1 MSLIVAMGGL
11 QKMGPN
17 LPVLRWADVAGVL
30 SNRADGLIEQIT
42 SLFTNIPLNIEGTF
56 LSLGNELWGAAA
68 WMVSM
73 SQSKSEG
80 LKGVF
85 GPAMN
90 TFAGKIYTAINT
102 SFMVPFL
109 IIMLAALGGMWAVF
123 RGQGS
128 RVLMKKVGAM
138 GLGLGLFLSMGA
150 ASAAHPTTDAPM
162 TPYWTVNQVSNIVTL
177 AGSRLSDAFDA
188 SLTTGTTSFLSSTAP
203 GIDQLS
209 CRRYV
214 AQLERNSKDGEDGV
228 GKSATLIALNRMWE
242 ETGLRIWAR
251 AQYGPGDNSMQVFCR
266 ALEARGGVSG
276 FDQGKIAQAAAGGH
290 APINRNAA
298 AWWPNMLVS
307 AEKNPTSNQMLD
319 RAVTMF
325 DVCGLKDGK
334 FYARPGFGFIQL
346 LTGGHRGLSKTVTD
360 STGVDLGATSGLPD
374 VEEVSLP
381 LSDQCSAA
389 INGRVAGQRWNY
401 EILQPPGKVA
411 HSKIRGQKWNWDS
424 SGNDAGGDSLRAIVN
439 KFDIKSDSA
448 AGWNGD
454 QIDWQTA
461 AASSD
466 SNNGNSLQN
475 NAAINTI
482 NSQHGVSGLTDIG
495 GSIVFALSGLV
506 NFVIW
511 GLGLGLL
518 QMLAVAMSFLL
529 AGVGLYFG
537 FLIWAVMPD
546 KGSKAVG
553 NAVKQMV
560 AACAGITIIS
570 IIASVLNTIINA
582 FMAALG
588 VIDGNGNTTG
598 TVMTMSVASLVLP
611 PAAIML
617 LKYMCTNV
625 WKIGNPF
632 SAEGL
637 GALVG
642 GGAILKGVGN
652 AAKGLAGGAI
662 GGAAALMGGGGVMA
676 ALGAARSGAASAASG
691 KGVMG
696 TAGGLADAAGRGH
709 GAGQMDRFYRERN
722 ESMAEKAVGGGETK
736 DRNPTEGE
744 SVPGSD
750 AEPKSAEETARDD
763 AIGASGADKAKD
775 GEEPVTSEAE
785 AAATGGDPTLS
796 MDGEEPEDEP
806 ELDENGEPVANE
818 AEGAVE
824 GEPELDENGEPV
836 ANEAEGA
843 VEGEPDLSEGSDDT
857 KAALSGIAGSVK
869 GDLREMKDDLTDK
882 AHAVADRTS
891 ERAHALADGAV
902 VHMRRHAV
910 GRVALAAA
918 PIAARA
924 SKAAGRGALRS
935 AASVAKGATKF
946 ASKHPVLATAA
957 VGAVAPW
964 ALPFAAGGAAL
975 AHSAL
980 SKGRVVG
987 HNKDGSDIIK
997 GRGFL
1002 NRGAE
1007 VARNSYPAIRERV
1020 SAAGSKVGG
1029 AAHSAADAVAN
1040 GAHALR
1046 DARNEFRGNMTAQSW
1061 ARDRDASVK
1070 ADKDRQSAA
1079 FAKAVADGGVKSE
1092 DYAQFKARAILAN
1105 RAGAAPEARRAMDAG
1120 IAGAAA
1126 DREMADMARG
1136 IALQNSEP
1144 MPARASVNSA
1154 LGGADMALANTG
1166 ARQQYASVAGHVT
1179 SESIATTPA
1188 AAVDDRIYGGERR
1201 YAQAGPGSTVNDSI
1215 YNASEAAAAAT
1226 QSVNANNGPSA
1237 ERMKQA
1243 RSAVEA
1249 PQAMPMGQGM
1259 QSAAGMAQQAAFASD
1274 NRAAGPIP
1282 VTNQSAPV
1290 DSGNMRPQSAPVDS
1304 GNMRPQSAPVSN
1316 GNMQQVPVNS
1326 GNMRPQSAP
1335 VSNGNMQQVP
1345 VNAGSVGQSA
1355 PANNGNMRP
1364 QSTPV
1369 NSGNMR
1375 SQSAPVSNGNAQ
1387 QHAVQ
1392 QTLPVDSG
1400 AMHDRQSRAQTM
1412 SADRSKPSGDA
1423 GLNDRKAAFLDDSRP
1438 KLAET
1443 RRFAQTAPEPGAQSS
1458 LDDKAPGGGSRGP
1471 GLANTGENE
1480 ARVAFER
1487 RQSEMDAAMDDA
1499 PDWAANGFGD

>member
-1 MSLIVAMGGL
+1 MSLAL
-11 QKMGPN
+11 DS
-17 LPVLRWADVAGVL
+17 LPVLRWADVAGPL
-30 SNRADGLIEQIT
+30 TNRSDGFIEQIT
-42 SLFTNIPLNIEGTF
+42 SMFSNIPQNIEGVF
-56 LSLGNELWGAAA
+56 LSLGNELWSGAA
-68 WMVSM
+68 WMLKASM
-73 SQSKSEG
+73 PNDAISE
-80 LKGVF
+80 KF
-85 GPAMN
+85 GKFAN
-90 TFAGKIYTAINT
+90 EFAGSMYTNLT
-102 SFMVPFL
+102 GDFMLPF
-109 IIMLAALGGMWAVF
+109 IVIMLAALGGMWAVF

-138 GLGLGLFLSMGA
+138 GLGLGLFLGMGM
-150 ASAAHPTTDAPM
+150 ASAAPGATVKTPM
-162 TPYWTVNQVSNIVTL
+162 TPAWTVGTVNKVTTDSLGTVSHALNKTFDSGHNYL
-177 AGSRLSDAFDA
+177 AAEADGY
-188 SLTTGTTSFLSSTAP
+188 
-203 GIDQLS
+203 LS
-209 CRRYV
+209 CRRYTV
-214 AQLERNSKDGEDGV
+214 ELHNQADAEAGGKVDG
-228 GKSATLIALNRMWE
+228 TLMALNRMWE
-242 ETGLRIWAR
+242 ETGLRMWAR
-251 AQYGPGDNSMQVFCR
+251 AQYGSGLNGMQVFCR
-266 ALEARGGVSG
+266 VLEYRAGASPE
-276 FDQGKIAQAAAGGH
+276 DMASISSAATAQQGAK
-290 APINRNAA
+290 PITFNYKSA
-298 AWWPNMLVS
+298 AWWPSLLVKKG
-307 AEKNPTSNQMLD
+307 EKAGDDKNGIATAKMLD
-319 RAVTMF
+319 RYVTLF
-325 DVCGLKDGK
+325 DVCNVDIAKTGKITTRWGWNFVNSIGGKNRGIPSSDEARRNLPGNCQAMLTGRSGLKDDNVNY
-334 FYARPGFGFIQL
+334 FIIQPGD
-346 LTGGHRGLSKTVTD
+346 HNNPKV
-360 STGVDLGATSGLPD
+360 GVDD
-374 VEEVSLP
+374 
-381 LSDQCSAA
+381 
-389 INGRVAGQRWNY
+389 AGYNTD
-401 EILQPPGKVA
+401 E
-411 HSKIRGQKWNWDS
+411 D
-424 SGNDAGGDSLRAIVN
+424 GNDYKPDGTNNAGGDEVRQLIE
-439 KFDIKSDSA
+439 KFDVA
-448 AGWNGD
+448 TNGD
-454 QIDWQTA
+454 WQLLAMGGTSNSGNTA
-461 AASSD
+461 
-466 SNNGNSLQN
+466 QR
-475 NAAINTI
+475 NAAVQTMIM
-482 NSQHGVSGLTDIG
+482 QHGTAGISDIG
-495 GSIVFALSGLV
+495 GAVVFALSGLV
-506 NFVIW
+506 NLVIW

-518 QMLAVAMSFLL
+518 RLLAVIMSFLL
-529 AGVGLYFG
+529 AGIGLYLG
-537 FLIWAVMPD
+537 FLIYAVMPD
-546 KGSKAVG
+546 RGGKAIKS
-553 NAVKQMV
+553 ALQQMV
-560 AACAGITIIS
+560 AACAGVTIITLAAQV
-570 IIASVLNTIINA
+570 ITMIINSL
-582 FMAALG
+582 MNALG
-588 VIDGNGNTTG
+588 LIDAGGNTSG
-598 TVMTMSVASLVLP
+598 TIMSMGLGALLLP

-722 ESMAEKAVGGGETK
+722 ESMAEKAVGGGGAK

-763 AIGASGADKAKD
+763 AIGASGADGAKD
-775 GEEPVTSEAE
+775 GEEPVASEAE

-796 MDGEEPEDEP
+796 EAGEEPEE
-806 ELDENGEPVANE
+806 
-818 AEGAVE
+818 
-824 GEPELDENGEPV
+824 EPELDENGEPV

-857 KAALSGIAGSVK
+857 KSALSDIAGSMK
-869 GDLREMKDDLTDK
+869 GDLRKMKDDLSDK

-924 SKAAGRGALRS
+924 AKAAGRGALRS
-935 AASVAKGATKF
+935 AASAAKGATKF

-980 SKGRVVG
+980 SRGRVVG
-987 HNKDGSDIIK
+987 HNRDGSDIIK

-1046 DARNEFRGNMTAQSW
+1046 DAQSEFRGNMAAQSW

-1079 FAKAVADGGVKSE
+1079 FAKAVADGGPKSV

-1215 YNASEAAAAAT
+1215 YNASESAAAAT
-1226 QSVNANNGPSA
+1226 QSVDANNGPSA

-1249 PQAMPMGQGM
+1249 PRVMPMGQGM

-1290 DSGNMRPQSAPVDS
+1290 NS
-1304 GNMRPQSAPVSN
+1304 

-1335 VSNGNMQQVP
+1335 VNSGNMQQVP
-1345 VNAGSVGQSA
+1345 VNS
-1355 PANNGNMRP
+1355 GNMRP
-1364 QSTPV
+1364 QSTPA
-1369 NSGNMR
+1369 NSGNAQQAPVNAGSV
-1375 SQSAPVSNGNAQ
+1375 SQSAPVNSGNAQ

-1412 SADRSKPSGDA
+1412 SADRSKPSEVQGHSA
-1423 GLNDRKAAFLDDSRP
+1423 LNDRKAAFLDDSGP

-1458 LDDKAPGGGSRGP
+1458 LDDQAPGGGSRGP
-1471 GLANTGENE
+1471 GLANTSENE

-1487 RQSEMDAAMDDA
+1487 RQSAMDAAMDDA